1 MFRAVFSKLPKR
13 DARDTIGEHDVIEQ
27 DETAESYSAK
37 IGRWAKE
44 TLDALAED
52 YFWGTLSV
60 SHMSRS
66 PLDHF
71 HNWLQSR
78 RPDAPPKLV
87 TLVCSKAS
95 AIVAEFVL
103 LVAPTSYD
111 RLWRD
116 VLEVV
121 GWREEPFWL
130 SKIVQVRTGPCLC
143 DGNHIY
149 LVVYFF
155 RRIALPT

>member
-1 MFRAVFSKLPKR
+1 MLSLKIILGNPVRVAHVEKPVRPLPQLV
-13 DARDTIGEHDVIEQ
+13 AI
-27 DETAESYSAK
+27 
-37 IGRWAKE
+37 
-44 TLDALAED
+44 
-52 YFWGTLSV
+52 
-60 SHMSRS
+60 S
-66 PLDHF
+66 P
-71 HNWLQSR
+71 
-78 RPDAPPKLV
+78 PGCPPKLV

-95 AIVAEFVL
+95 AIDADFVL

-143 DGNHIY
+143 DGNHID
-149 LVVYFF
+149 LVVDFF